1 MGKHNMDA
9 DLQAKADQFDAQDAQ
24 SRRSALAHERDRD
37 QTIEALKA
45 AVGDHYRRYRRNT
58 VSRPT
63 KDTCAHGVSMDD
75 ECEWC
80 AS

>member
-1 MGKHNMDA
+1 MGKHNMEA
-9 DLQAKADQFDAQDAQ
+9 DLQYKADQFDLLHRQAQDRA
-24 SRRSALAHERDRD
+24 AATAPDRD
-37 QTIEALKA
+37 QTIESLKA

-63 KDTCAHGVSMDD
+63 KDTCAHGVSMDA